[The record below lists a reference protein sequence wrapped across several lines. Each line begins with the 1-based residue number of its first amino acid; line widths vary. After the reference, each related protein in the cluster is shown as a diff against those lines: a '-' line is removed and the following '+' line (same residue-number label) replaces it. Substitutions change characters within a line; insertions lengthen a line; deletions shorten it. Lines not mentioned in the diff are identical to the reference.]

1 VSSLQ
6 IKQNKNSCFAKIW
19 LKEQKDKLG
28 MVMYTCNLSI
38 QEMKAGAWQ
47 LGSQPVLLHSYILS
61 QKAKNRKQKLKDEKR
76 NELCHFFS
84 EKVMYYLIPTI

>member
-1 VSSLQ
+1 
-6 IKQNKNSCFAKIW
+6 
-19 LKEQKDKLG
+19 
-28 MVMYTCNLSI
+28 
-38 QEMKAGAWQ
+38 MKAGAWQ